1 MRQYKDIDKAKLIK
15 EIINSLNNRL
25 NEYRNIL
32 DKYKNDINIINICS
46 DLITTIKDYI
56 LLFNNI

>member
-1 MRQYKDIDKAKLIK
+1 MRQYKDIDKTKLIK

>member
-1 MRQYKDIDKAKLIK
+1 MRQYKDIDNAKLIK